1 MLSREEYLNRWKNR
15 LATGDFDKRNDN
27 IDQLLH
33 KVNPIDEVIKEIREA
48 KTEKE
53 ARQILLDNIVS
64 LNSTEEIS
72 LIMHHSLI
80 EGPNDVD
87 LDKLDEDFN
96 DLARTCKEIADKKLF
111 SPDEFAGLTHEEVE
125 ERLSKTIWIHNGI
138 VEEVYQDRNG
148 RRYTLGDNG
157 EKLYFV
163 KDLANEVAG
172 FDVERFAEPRK
183 NFEKAMEIET
193 SEPDISIL
201 EGTMFHEVNDLE
213 DKSNVRT
220 RKDGNK

>member
-1 MLSREEYLNRWKNR
+1 MC
-15 LATGDFDKRNDN
+15 DKRNDN

-53 ARQILLDNIVS
+53 ARQILLDNIVL

-96 DLARTCKEIADKKLF
+96 DLARTCKEIADKNLF
-111 SPDEFAGLTHEEVE
+111 VPEDFERLTHEEE
-125 ERLSKTIWIHNGI
+125 SKTIWIHNGI
-138 VEEVYQDRNG
+138 VEEVYQDTNG

-193 SEPDISIL
+193 SEPDINIL
-201 EGTMFHEVNDLE
+201 EGTMFHEVNDL
-213 DKSNVRT
+213 DNDSHT
-220 RKDGNK
+220 RKRN